1 MVVLPTA
8 RLTELNELRN
18 DISDYRV
25 KGCCGHTQLLVRCV
39 DDNYDDAE
47 DQSNELNEA
56 MNR

>member
-1 MVVLPTA
+1 VLPTA
-8 RLTELNELRN
+8 RLTELNELTN

-39 DDNYDDAE
+39 DDNYDDAK